1 MSTITFSGLA
11 TGLDTDTI
19 VEGLMAVEN
28 AAVESLEDDQ
38 EYEALK
44 LKAYKEFDDKL
55 EAFRTAVSDLNLTNE
70 VRLTKTKLSSED
82 TVTASSD
89 GAQLGSY
96 DISVVQL
103 AQVQKDIGAGFS
115 SSTAS
120 VFGTGTFTIGD
131 EVITVDSDNNSL
143 QGLMESIN
151 ALSGE
156 TGVTATLLNDG
167 SDSENYHLVF
177 SGVDASS
184 SFEISSSLVDSSG
197 DAVDFTTTRV
207 RDAQQAIAYVD
218 GLEVVGNSN
227 TLSDVISG
235 VTLNLNEVS
244 EIITAATD
252 DQPAQYATTTLTV
265 EADTDT
271 LKEKITTFV
280 SAYNGIMEW
289 ISSAYD
295 EDQFDVDST
304 TDTDTT
310 DDDDESDED
319 ATTLAYVLR
328 GDSSINSIKRS
339 LQNTLS
345 SAIDNS
351 GSLQILSQI
360 GLSTQYDGT
369 LYMNSS
375 KVDEA
380 LSENFEDVVKL
391 FAGDGTVDGVM
402 KELNTYMLE
411 VTSSADGIYAT
422 KSDSYDEKIE
432 DLDDLIAQKEYLLEK
447 VEERIRAQFS
457 AMELLVSELN
467 SIGDYL
473 TQTFSSSSS

>member
-11 TGLDTDTI
+11 TGLDTDSI

-28 AAVESLEDDQ
+28 AAVESLEKDQ

-70 VRLTKTKLSSED
+70 VRLTKTKLNSED
-82 TVTASSD
+82 TISASSD

-115 SSTAS
+115 SSTES
-120 VFGTGTFTIGD
+120 VLGSGSITIGG
-131 EVITVDSDNNSL
+131 EVITIGSDNNSL

-197 DAVDFTTTRV
+197 YAVDFTTTRV

-227 TLSDVISG
+227 TLSGVISG

-244 EIITAATD
+244 EIVTAATD
-252 DQPAQYATTTLTV
+252 DEPAEYATTTLTI

-304 TDTDTT
+304 TDTDDP

-319 ATTLAYVLR
+319 TTTLAYILR

-339 LQNTLS
+339 LQSTLS
-345 SAIDNS
+345 SASNNS

-422 KSDSYDEKIE
+422 KSDSYDEKME
-432 DLDDLIAQKEYLLEK
+432 DLDDQITRKEYLLEK

-473 TQTFSSSSS
+473 TQTFKSSSS